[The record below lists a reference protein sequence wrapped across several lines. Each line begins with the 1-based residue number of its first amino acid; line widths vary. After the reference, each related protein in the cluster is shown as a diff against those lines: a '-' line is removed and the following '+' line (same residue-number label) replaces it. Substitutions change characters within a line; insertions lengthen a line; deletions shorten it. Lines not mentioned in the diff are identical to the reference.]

1 MNDTSAKLT
10 KASNQTSISVT
21 VLRLRVFCRAKV
33 AVSNRAATAIAWGSG
48 LPIGSPV
55 RAFKM

>member
-10 KASNQTSISVT
+10 KASNQASISVT
-21 VLRLRVFCRAKV
+21 KV
-33 AVSNRAATAIAWGSG
+33 AVSNRAATAIAWDSG